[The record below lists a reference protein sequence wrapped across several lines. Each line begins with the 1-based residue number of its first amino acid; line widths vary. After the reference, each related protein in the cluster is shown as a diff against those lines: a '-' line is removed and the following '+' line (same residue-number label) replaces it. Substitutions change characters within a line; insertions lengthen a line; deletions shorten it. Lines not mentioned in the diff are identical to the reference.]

1 MAFQPIKTFRAL
13 RAIKRLVR
21 NPAELGEVFR
31 LVDAIES
38 PELEKTFVQDFAN
51 DPAMQRALADRP
63 RIGKVD
69 VAALA
74 ALPEDTLGH
83 AFAEFLT
90 SNGLDPEDIEVN
102 EVKSAFDY
110 IRAHLRETHDVWHV
124 ATGMGT
130 DVAGELGL
138 QAFYY
143 AQFRAPLAV
152 MLLTVGFLN
161 TFFYEMD
168 DRDRRMRQIVR
179 GYLMGKRAR
188 SLVGY
193 RWAQRWTTPL
203 AEVRRELGIEP
214 EHVDEAIDSVIG
226 PEVASVLRVAA

>member
-13 RAIKRLVR
+13 RAIKRLVK

-51 DPAMQRALADRP
+51 DPAMQRALVERP
-63 RIGKVD
+63 RIGRVD
-69 VAALA
+69 VAELR
-74 ALPEDTLGH
+74 ALPEGTLGRE
-83 AFAEFLT
+83 FADFLT
-90 SNGLDPEDIEVN
+90 SNALDPEDIEVN
-102 EVKSAFDY
+102 EVHSAFDY

-152 MLLTVGFLN
+152 MLLTVGLLN

-193 RWAQRWTTPL
+193 RWAERWATPL
-203 AEVRRELGIEP
+203 GEVRRELGIEP
-214 EHVDEAIDSVIG
+214 EHVDEAIESVIG
-226 PEVASVLRVAA
+226 PEAVSVLRVAA